1 MTAAPPPRDSALD
14 ALGFAFGVLRK
25 PGYLWAPI
33 VITVVLLLPLLVL
46 SAFGPLN
53 LTMPSPGFATQPQF
67 ATQAEVEAYFA
78 SIMPVLAVTLILLVV
93 LGPLLSAVIYRLALQ
108 YVEGEPPRPLAPGIV
123 NLAWRF
129 FLQGLALFL
138 LIVLAMLALVLIAA
152 LSNALLG
159 PGVALLVA
167 VILGFAL
174 VVVVGLRLGLAPIM
188 LLWGAGPIEGIDRSW
203 NLTRGHLGR
212 VFRWFVV
219 VGVLIALLS
228 AAISG
233 VITALFS
240 ALELPFV
247 GQLVG
252 PVVVAPLGVMQVIGL
267 VQLARLLQ
275 NPIPPPLP
283 PSALP
288 DWMNPPAP
296 QDPTSGP
303 PAGSGSVGSG

>member
-25 PGYLWAPI
+25 PGYLWAPMAL
-33 VITVVLLLPLLVL
+33 TVLLLLPLLAV
-46 SAFGPLN
+46 SAFGPPPPF
-53 LTMPSPGFATQPQF
+53 MPSSGFAPAQPAF

-78 SIMPVLAVTLILLVV
+78 SLLPVLAAWFILLLL
-93 LGPLLSAVIYRLALQ
+93 LGPLSSAVIYRLALQ
-108 YVEGEPPRPLAPGIV
+108 YVEGEPPRPFAPGVV
-123 NLAWRF
+123 NLAWRY

-138 LIVLAMLALVLIAA
+138 LIFLACLALVLIAA
-152 LSNALLG
+152 VTNALLG
-159 PGVALLVA
+159 AGAALLVA
-167 VILGFAL
+167 VILAFAL

-233 VITALFS
+233 VIGAVF
-240 ALELPFV
+240 AAAGLPFV
-247 GQLVG
+247 GQLAG
-252 PVVVAPLGVMQVIGL
+252 AVVVAPLGVMQVIGL

-275 NPIPPPLP
+275 NPIAPPPP
-283 PSALP
+283 PPALP
-288 DWMNPPAP
+288 DWMNAPAP
-296 QDPTSGP
+296 EDPPGGP
-303 PAGSGSVGSG
+303 PVASA

>member
-33 VITVVLLLPLLVL
+33 ALSLVLLLPLLAV
-46 SAFGPLN
+46 SAFGPLAPV
-53 LTMPSPGFATQPQF
+53 MSSPGFAPAQPAF
-67 ATQAEVEAYFA
+67 ATQAEFEAYFA
-78 SIMPVLAVTLILLVV
+78 SLLPVLAAWFVLLLV
-93 LGPLLSAVIYRLALQ
+93 LGPLSSAVIYRLGLQ
-108 YVEGEPPRPLAPGIV
+108 YVQGEPPRPFAPGIV
-123 NLAWRF
+123 NLAWRY

-138 LIVLAMLALVLIAA
+138 LIFLACLALVLIAA
-152 LSNALLG
+152 VTNALLG
-159 PGVALLVA
+159 AGAALLVA
-167 VILGFAL
+167 VILAFTL

-188 LLWGAGPIEGIDRSW
+188 LLWGAGPIEAIDRSW

-240 ALELPFV
+240 AVGLPFV
-247 GQLVG
+247 GQLAG
-252 PVVVAPLGVMQVIGL
+252 AVVVAPLGVMQVIGL
-267 VQLARLLQ
+267 IQLARLLQ
-275 NPIPPPLP
+275 NPIPPPP
-283 PSALP
+283 PPPALP

-296 QDPTSGP
+296 PDPPGGP
-303 PAGSGSVGSG
+303 PVASA